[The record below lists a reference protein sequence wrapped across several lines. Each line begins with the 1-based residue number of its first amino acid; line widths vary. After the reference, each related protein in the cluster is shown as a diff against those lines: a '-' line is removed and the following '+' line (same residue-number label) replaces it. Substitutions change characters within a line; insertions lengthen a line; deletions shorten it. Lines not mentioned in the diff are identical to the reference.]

1 MPYETI
7 GYINE
12 NPPAINRDNL
22 NHMDNGIKAA
32 YNSAENLKKKQETVI
47 YTFTTGLYVNS
58 ETGAFQTNDNY
69 SVAKDAGD
77 NNQTKI
83 MIPEGCS
90 KIVFGNA
97 KIPTS
102 GTAGWATYSSQTGYS
117 TDKYIRGGKTN
128 YIDVQ
133 DGDVCFGVCS
143 QKVDGQYITEF
154 SVTYYYGE
162 CSIDIDEIEKQIDA
176 LDDVLDKVT
185 DLCEETNTFSTNQGK
200 YVDYSTGNI
209 GSAANYTI
217 AKDENSNIRIAIPEG
232 CTKIIFNNIV
242 IPASGVSGW
251 ATYSSDQG
259 RAVDDYIRGART
271 NYIDVQ
277 DGDRFYA
284 VSSGKNSGAFVNTF
298 DITYIYGKINVVID
312 ELEKSIG
319 GANKI
324 NNEGMK
330 VVMLGDSIVGNYDGV
345 GSIAYYLSNY
355 TKAECYNCAFG
366 GSSMGS
372 DLDHPHPNLEAFN
385 GWKII
390 QAITTN
396 NYTVQ
401 QTAID
406 NDPTYQ
412 ELKSYFQA
420 HLDILKNMDWSTVD
434 IITLSYGTND
444 WGTRVILD
452 DETNPMSTDTFGGA
466 YRTAIETLWN
476 TYPHIKIMAN
486 GVIWRGTSI
495 EGGEVI
501 ENTDD
506 SKCGR
511 AYYLKEFEDKAKEI
525 CEKYHVLFTPIYDY
539 VGLNKWTWKQY
550 FPSNDA
556 THPNEK
562 GRNIIAK
569 RYAANMIQLS
579 KN

>member
-12 NPPAINRDNL
+12 NPPAINQNNL
-22 NHMDNGIKAA
+22 NHMDNGIYEANIGVDNLTKKKETVSFG
-32 YNSAENLKKKQETVI
+32 YMENLFVN
-47 YTFTTGLYVNS
+47 YT
-58 ETGAFQTNDNY
+58 TGAFSTSSNH
-69 SVAKDAGD
+69 SAAKDGD
-77 NNQTKI
+77 TTRI
-83 MIPEGCS
+83 LIPKGCS
-90 KIVFGNA
+90 KIVFENIDLSVTG
-97 KIPTS
+97 S
-102 GTAGWATYSSQTGYS
+102 DGWATYSSQSGYS
-117 TDKYIRGGKTN
+117 TDKFIRGGKTK

-143 QKVDGQYITEF
+143 RKVSEQYVTSF
-154 SVTYYYGE
+154 SVTFYYGKT
-162 CSIDIDEIEKQIDA
+162 SVEIEEIDDN
-176 LDDVLDKVT
+176 LDQLNRAVDV
-185 DLCEETNTFSTNQGK
+185 CSETSPFSSNQGK
-200 YVDYSTGNI
+200 YVNYSTGAI
-209 GSAANYTI
+209 GSAANYTL
-217 AKDENSNIRIAIPEG
+217 AKDANGDVRIAIPEG
-232 CTKIIFNNIV
+232 CSKIIFNNIV

-251 ATYSSDQG
+251 AVYSSNAG
-259 RAVDDYIRGART
+259 VATSDYIRGGRT
-271 NYIDVQ
+271 NLIEVQ
-277 DGDRFYA
+277 NGEKYFA
-284 VSSGKNSGAFVNTF
+284 VSSGKNSGEFVDTISITF
-298 DITYIYGKINVVID
+298 IYGKINKIID
-312 ELEKSIG
+312 ELANAIN
-319 GANKI
+319 GASKI
-324 NNEGMK
+324 SNYGQK
-330 VVMLGDSIVGNYDGV
+330 VVMLGDSIVGNYDGY
-345 GSIAYYLSNY
+345 GSIPYYLANY
-355 TKAECYNCAFG
+355 TGAECYNCAFG

-396 NYTVQ
+396 NYTIQ

-486 GVIWRGTSI
+486 GVIWRGTTI
-495 EGGEVI
+495 EGGEVT